1 MREALPKVLLLTLTI
16 TLMAVAF
23 LQFGIVNAQGNGDLI
38 VSGGDTVVINGTAY
52 ECMGKV
58 IVKDN
63 GTLVISCSTFTFNSS
78 SPEIIVMDNGTLII
92 EDSTIDSVQAPYAIT
107 VNLSAHVS
115 ISSSKLLKCSSVH
128 VKHNAMVVVSQ
139 SQLYVGANVTISE
152 SSHVEISNSMVSC
165 PIVCCGEANITFNNI
180 DKVSKVYFYDSVTGI
195 LKNLNLDELHL
206 EGYVGINASHL
217 TINSL
222 SIEGGSLKI
231 NSSSIY
237 VATLTIGN
245 LTLEHSE
252 VTNIKLLSSGCNV
265 DIIRSTV
272 SGGIYIP
279 VFEFDH
285 LTVKVCSGYV
295 EEWHSIENI
304 YGVGITPVIFIY
316 CSSIESWVFE
326 ASDRAILE
334 IVNSTGVKV
343 YAHDSS
349 KILVSNSHMVEAY
362 LRESSKLLLHE
373 SSVSTLSAMGQSYL
387 LMNKSKVLSET
398 SISGEVNATIIES
411 TTILGSNST
420 LNTLYHI
427 KIYSSNV
434 RLYRCNIKFLSVY
447 NSTIKLVNSQVIC
460 LHNHMSSSTVNLVRS
475 DITYECKCLRVTVVS
490 YAGVKIR
497 GAIVAVRYGNIFI
510 SNKTDENGC
519 TLLEFIPANTPV
531 TVTVA
536 TENFSER
543 VQITISECS
552 NVTIE
557 VGPPKII
564 DIKISPERP
573 TDKLNTTVIV
583 RVYDPSGINYVKL
596 MYKAA
601 NEPSWNTVFMR
612 KINETAFEADIPP
625 YPVNTVVKFYIIVE
639 DACGQWTTS
648 EEQIYVVS
656 PSDLEPPTILK
667 VYWEDVYENET
678 IVLYCKVYDENGI
691 MKVIFHYK
699 IGNGPWFNVTGTIYR
714 PNVYRAEIPG
724 QKAETKI
731 YVYVEVWDTYYNK
744 AVSDTYTVIVKTRPL
759 FTSISLMIP
768 LAMVAAMVIVLIISM
783 RIGKRRE

>member
-1 MREALPKVLLLTLTI
+1 MREILPRVLLLALTMMLI
-16 TLMAVAF
+16 TVAF
-23 LQFGIVNAQGNGDLI
+23 PQFGIVNAQGNGDLI
-38 VSGGDTVVINGTAY
+38 VSGNDTVVINGTAY
-52 ECMGKV
+52 ECKGKV
-58 IVKDN
+58 IIRDN
-63 GTLVISCSTFTFNSS
+63 GTLIISSSTFTFNSS
-78 SPEIIVMDNGTLII
+78 SPEIIVMDHGTLVIRN
-92 EDSTIDSVQAPYAIT
+92 SVIDSVQTLYMVT
-107 VNLSAHVS
+107 VNSSTHIL
-115 ISSSKLLKCSSVH
+115 ISSSKLLKCSSIH
-128 VKHNAMVVVSQ
+128 IRGNAVVTVSQ
-139 SQLYVGANVTISE
+139 SQLYAGENVTVSE
-152 SSHVEISNSMVSC
+152 NSHVEILDSLISC
-165 PIVCCGEANITFNNI
+165 PITCYGEANVAFINI
-180 DKVSKVYFYDSVTGI
+180 DRVFRIHLYDSVTGM
-195 LKNLNLDELHL
+195 LKSLNLDELHT
-206 EGYVGINASHL
+206 EGYVDVNASHL

-222 SIEGGSLKI
+222 SIEGGNLRL

-237 VATLTIGN
+237 VATLTAGN
-245 LTLEHSE
+245 LTLEHSK
-252 VTNIKLLSSGCNV
+252 VANIKLLSSGCNI

-272 SGGIYIP
+272 SEEIYIP

-285 LTVKVCSGYV
+285 LTVKVCSGYI

-304 YGVGITPVIFIY
+304 YGVGITPIIFIY
-316 CSSIESWVFE
+316 CSSVESWMFE

-334 IVNSTGVKV
+334 VVNSTGVKV

-349 KILVSNSHMVEAY
+349 KILAFNSHIVEAY

-373 SSVSTLSAMGQSYL
+373 SSISTLSATGQSYL
-387 LMNKSKVLSET
+387 LLNKSKVLSKT

-420 LNTLYHI
+420 LNTLYHV

-434 RLYRCNIKFLSVY
+434 RLYRCNVKFLSVY
-447 NSTIKLVNSQVIC
+447 NSTIELVNSQVTC
-460 LHNHMSSSTVNLVRS
+460 LHNHMSSSMINLVRS
-475 DITYECKCLRVTVVS
+475 DVTYECRCLRITVVS
-490 YAGVKIR
+490 YTGVKIR
-497 GAIVAVRYGNIFI
+497 GAIVAVRYSNIFI

-519 TLLEFIPANTPV
+519 TLLEFIPINTPV

-536 TENFSER
+536 TERFSER

-557 VGPPKII
+557 VGPPRII
-564 DIKISPERP
+564 DIKIFPERP
-573 TDKLNTTVIV
+573 TDKLNTTIIV

-601 NEPSWNTVFMR
+601 NEASWNKVFMR

-625 YPVNTVVKFYIIVE
+625 YPVNTVVKFYIIAE

-667 VYWEDVYENET
+667 VYWENVYENET
-678 IVLYCKVYDENGI
+678 VILYCKVYDENGI

-714 PNVYRAEIPG
+714 PHVYRAEIPG
-724 QKAETKI
+724 QKAETRI

-744 AVSDTYTVIVKTRPL
+744 AVSDTYTIIVKTRPL
-759 FTSISLMIP
+759 FTSVSLMIP
-768 LAMVAAMVIVLIISM
+768 LAMVVAMIIVLVISM